1 MTRRICCAVIGLIA
15 LSGSA
20 FAHHSFSGEFDN
32 TIAVNLEGVITSVEM
47 INPHSFIFVDVKT
60 NGVVERWALEGPNP
74 IQVKRRGMDLAL
86 FKVGDKLGACGYLA
100 KSDVATTRP
109 EPGTN
114 HAARKLQAAVLVMPA
129 GEKIVWN
136 NYRQE
141 KCGLDK

>member
-1 MTRRICCAVIGLIA
+1 MTGRICCAVVGLIA
-15 LSGSA
+15 LSVPA

-100 KSDVATTRP
+100 KSDVATTRS